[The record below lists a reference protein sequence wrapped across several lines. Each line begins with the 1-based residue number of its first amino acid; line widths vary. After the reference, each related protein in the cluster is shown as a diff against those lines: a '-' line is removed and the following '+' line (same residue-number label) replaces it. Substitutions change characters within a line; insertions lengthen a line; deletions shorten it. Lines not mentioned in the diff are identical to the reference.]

1 MRHRDLQADERVRGR
16 RPLGGARARLHHD
29 STARPIEPRY
39 LNTHFDRIRTAVGL
53 PTVRLHDFRHTVVS
67 LLLELGTPP
76 HVVQAI
82 ARHADLDVTMRIYAH
97 TNLDSMR
104 EAVDKIDWGAA

>member
-1 MRHRDLQADERVRGR
+1 MTIGTVASRGDRRHFTIRFTS
-16 RPLGGARARLHHD
+16 HHAG
-29 STARPIEPRY
+29 SSVY
-39 LNTHFDRIRTAVGL
+39 GV
-53 PTVRLHDFRHTVVS
+53 
-67 LLLELGTPP
+67 
-76 HVVQAI
+76 VVQAI